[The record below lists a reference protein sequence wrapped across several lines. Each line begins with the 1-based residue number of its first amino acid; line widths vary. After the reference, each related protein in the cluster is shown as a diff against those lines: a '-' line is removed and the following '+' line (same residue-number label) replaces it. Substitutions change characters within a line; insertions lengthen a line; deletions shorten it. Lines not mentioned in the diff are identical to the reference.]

1 MKHSIVMN
9 YVNEGYSLVITS
21 FEINAEGE
29 RVYNENKIYTDKTF
43 EECIA
48 IINSI

>member
-9 YVNEGYSLVITS
+9 YVNEGYSLVINS
-21 FEINAEGE
+21 FEINEEGE
-29 RVYNENKIYTDKTF
+29 RVYIDNKIYTDKTF

-48 IINSI
+48 LINAI